1 MRTKPSPEYIA
12 EVSAKVKK
20 FVTFEFNLN
29 LNSKSRK
36 TEYIDARSIYYKI
49 LYDFYKLTYEEIG
62 ETVDK
67 THVSI
72 LNAISNFTYYIER
85 DNIKK
90 EKYLKILIALD
101 LISEEEKEY
110 MSISNK
116 NTELSKLYKLIRRV
130 PEDKIDFFYKKI
142 HSLLEYC

>member
-1 MRTKPSPEYIA
+1 MRTKPSQEYIS
-12 EVSAKVKK
+12 EVSEKVKK

-67 THVSI
+67 THASI

-116 NTELSKLYKLIRRV
+116 NTKLSKLYKLIRRV
-130 PEDKIDFFYKKI
+130 PEDKIEFFYKKI

>member
-1 MRTKPSPEYIA
+1 MRVRPSQEHII
-12 EVSAKVKK
+12 EVATKVKK
-20 FVTFEFNLN
+20 FVTFEFNID

-36 TEYIDARSIYYKI
+36 MEYIDARSIYYKI
-49 LYDFYKLTYEEIG
+49 LYDFYNLTYEEIAS
-62 ETVDK
+62 TVDK
-67 THVSI
+67 THASV
-72 LNAISNFTYYIER
+72 LNATSNFKYHIEQDKYKR
-85 DNIKK
+85 
-90 EKYLKILIALD
+90 EKYLKILLALE

-130 PEDKIDFFYKKI
+130 PEDKIEFFYKKI

>member
-1 MRTKPSPEYIA
+1 MRTKPSQEYIA

-67 THVSI
+67 THASI

-116 NTELSKLYKLIRRV
+116 NTELSKLYKLVRRV
-130 PEDKIDFFYKKI
+130 PEDKIEFFYKKI
-142 HSLLEYC
+142 YSLLEYC

>member
-1 MRTKPSPEYIA
+1 MRIKPSQEYIA

-20 FVTFEFNLN
+20 FVTFEFNLD

-67 THVSI
+67 NHASI

-90 EKYLKILIALD
+90 EKYLKILIALN
-101 LISEEEKEY
+101 LISEDEKEY
-110 MSISNK
+110 MNLSNK
-116 NTELSKLYKLIRRV
+116 NARLSKLYRFINRV
-130 PEDKIDFFYKKI
+130 PDDRVDFFYEKI
-142 HSLLEYC
+142 HTLLEYC

>member
-1 MRTKPSPEYIA
+1 MRTKPSQEYIA
-12 EVSAKVKK
+12 EVSSKLKK
-20 FVTFEFNLN
+20 FVTFEFNLD

-67 THVSI
+67 NHASI

-90 EKYLKILIALD
+90 EKYLKILIALN

-116 NTELSKLYKLIRRV
+116 NTELSKLYKLVRRV

>member
-1 MRTKPSPEYIA
+1 MRTKPSQEYIS
-12 EVSAKVKK
+12 EVSEKVKK

-36 TEYIDARSIYYKI
+36 IEYIDARSIYYKI

-67 THVSI
+67 THASI

>member
-1 MRTKPSPEYIA
+1 MRTKPSQEYIS
-12 EVSAKVKK
+12 EVSEKVKK

-67 THVSI
+67 THASI

-90 EKYLKILIALD
+90 EKYLKILIALE

-110 MSISNK
+110 MSISSK
-116 NTELSKLYKLIRRV
+116 NTELSKLYKLVRRI

>member
-20 FVTFEFNLN
+20 FVTFEFNLD

-67 THVSI
+67 NHASI

-90 EKYLKILIALD
+90 EKYLKILIALN

-116 NTELSKLYKLIRRV
+116 NTELSKLYKLVRRV

>member
-1 MRTKPSPEYIA
+1 MRTKPSQEYIA
-12 EVSAKVKK
+12 DVSAKVKK
-20 FVTFEFNLN
+20 FVTFEFNLD

-67 THVSI
+67 NHASI

-90 EKYLKILIALD
+90 EKYLKILIALN

-116 NTELSKLYKLIRRV
+116 NTELSKLYKLVRRV

>member
-67 THVSI
+67 THASI

>member
-1 MRTKPSPEYIA
+1 MRTKPSQEYIS
-12 EVSAKVKK
+12 EVSEKVKK

-67 THVSI
+67 THASI

-130 PEDKIDFFYKKI
+130 PEDKIEFFYKKI

>member
-1 MRTKPSPEYIA
+1 MRVKPSQEYIS
-12 EVSAKVKK
+12 EVSEKVKK

-67 THVSI
+67 THASI
-72 LNAISNFTYYIER
+72 LNAIFNFTYYIER

>member
-1 MRTKPSPEYIA
+1 MRTKPSQEYIS
-12 EVSAKVKK
+12 EVSEKVKK
-20 FVTFEFNLN
+20 FVTFEFNLD

-67 THVSI
+67 THASI

-130 PEDKIDFFYKKI
+130 PEDKIEFFYKKI

>member
-20 FVTFEFNLN
+20 FVTFEFNLD

-67 THVSI
+67 NHASI

-90 EKYLKILIALD
+90 EKYLKILIALE

-110 MSISNK
+110 MSISSK
-116 NTELSKLYKLIRRV
+116 NTELSKLYKLVRRI

>member
-1 MRTKPSPEYIA
+1 MRTKPSQEYIS
-12 EVSAKVKK
+12 EVSEKVKK

-67 THVSI
+67 NHASI

-90 EKYLKILIALD
+90 EKYLKILIALE

-110 MSISNK
+110 MSISSK
-116 NTELSKLYKLIRRV
+116 NTELSKLYKLVRRI

>member
-1 MRTKPSPEYIA
+1 MRTKPSQEYIA

-20 FVTFEFNLN
+20 FVTFEFNLD

-67 THVSI
+67 NHASI

-90 EKYLKILIALD
+90 EKYLKILIALN

-116 NTELSKLYKLIRRV
+116 NTELSKLYKLVRRV